1 MTQYVNLKASG
12 DLLIH
17 LDGFVVITS
26 YDDPLLPSAVASA
39 IAQTHISLGM
49 IGASQIHM
57 ERDTFRT
64 FTHTTIGG
72 LVTHSDSIVEASF
85 FVIEAER
92 AALEA
97 AYNPTITEEVAQ

>member
-17 LDGFVVITS
+17 LDGFSVITS

-72 LVTHSDSIVEASF
+72 LVTHSDSIADASF
-85 FVIEAER
+85 FVIVAER
-92 AALEA
+92 VALEA
-97 AYNPTITEEVAQ
+97 AYSPTVTEEVAQ

>member
-12 DLLIH
+12 DLTIH
-17 LDGFVVITS
+17 LDGFAIITS

-57 ERDTFRT
+57 EKDTFRT

-72 LVTHSDSIVEASF
+72 LVTHSDAIVEASF
-85 FVIEAER
+85 SVIVAEQ
-92 AALEA
+92 AALKA
-97 AYNPTITEEVAQ
+97 AYSPTITEEVAQ